1 MKELIKP
8 NYEEMYYELLKETE
22 EREVKEKQEKREMQR
37 VMYHKINNIYELL
50 IDKKYDEYIKEN
62 LKKIEEIEE
71 TIKREQKE
79 IQYIYQDINCLNDR
93 RNEEKRIVY

>member
-22 EREVKEKQEKREMQR
+22 EREAKEKLEKIEMQR
-37 VMYHKINNIYELL
+37 GMYHKINNIYELL